1 MIRLTNIAALAAL
14 LLFSGGMGHASEGRR
29 PDLIECLEMADQ
41 VVILRLSGDSAKP
54 ELSVTE
60 VLKGP
65 PATVIPGFFKHI
77 EGPQVEPDVLCI
89 YAPTKNSMFT
99 RLTYLARGFGTW
111 QLVHMLQDPAPALV
125 NDSAVDPVGVARML
139 GYLFEEKRKL
149 QQVGALSRDGAV
161 DYLRGL
167 LRTAETPVV
176 LAGLGALSRMRATAA
191 VPEALALLEDRPT
204 AVVVAALGHLGTSR
218 DPRAVAPVRA
228 ILKGSLYGPSASDE
242 VSRAACKALAA
253 YDDPA
258 VIPELA
264 MALQA
269 GIEEANRILL
279 RLEDPEVIA
288 WILDQDGEPL
298 SGTAVQCLY
307 WLVRRSNQPPE
318 SWMRWNGWPC
328 SEPGETARWRDWWQA
343 HRADFKLVR
352 SLAEAEKDHEREHP
366 ARHADPPRQKA
377 PRRFGWILAAIVGA
391 VAVLWGIRCG
401 WRAFKKS
408 HSAGPGPNR
417 PTRSGLA
424 AP

>member
-1 MIRLTNIAALAAL
+1 MTYLTKMVALAAL
-14 LLFSGGMGHASEGRR
+14 LLISGGMGQASEGRR

-111 QLVHMLQDPAPALV
+111 QLVHMLKDPAPALV
-125 NDSAVDPVGVARML
+125 NDSAVDPIGAARML

-149 QQVGALSRDGAV
+149 QQVGTLSRDGAV

-176 LAGLGALSRMRATAA
+176 LAGLGALSRMRETTA
-191 VPEALALLEDRPT
+191 VPEALALLENRPPE
-204 AVVVAALGHLGTSR
+204 VVVAALGYLGASR
-218 DPRAVAPVRA
+218 DPQAVAPVRA
-228 ILKGSLYGPSASDE
+228 ILRDSLHGPHASE
-242 VSRAACKALAA
+242 KLSRAACKALAA

-258 VIPELA
+258 AIPELA

-279 RLEDPEVIA
+279 RMEDPEVIA

-298 SGTAVQCLY
+298 SGTAVQSLY

-352 SLAEAEKDHEREHP
+352 SLPEAEKDHEREHP
-366 ARHADPPRQKA
+366 APLAGNQRQKA
-377 PRRFGWILAAIVGA
+377 PRRRGWILVAIIGA
-391 VAVLWGIRCG
+391 VAVPWGLRRG
-401 WRAFKKS
+401 WRAFKNS
-408 HSAGPGPNR
+408 Q
-417 PTRSGLA
+417 LA
-424 AP
+424 AIKAHE

>member
-1 MIRLTNIAALAAL
+1 MTYLTKMVALAAL
-14 LLFSGGMGHASEGRR
+14 LLISGGMGQASEGRR

-99 RLTYLARGFGTW
+99 RLIYLARGFGTW
-111 QLVHMLQDPAPALV
+111 QLVHMLKDPAPALAA
-125 NDSAVDPVGVARML
+125 DSAVEPVGVARML
-139 GYLFEEKRKL
+139 GYLFGGKGQL
-149 QQVGALSRDGAV
+149 QQVGSLSRDGAV
-161 DYLRGL
+161 DFLRGL

-176 LAGLGALSRMRATAA
+176 LAGLGALSRMRETTA
-191 VPEALALLEDRPT
+191 VPEALALLEDRPSE
-204 AVVVAALGHLGTSR
+204 VVVAALGYLGTSR
-218 DPRAVAPVRA
+218 DPRVVAPVRA
-228 ILKGSLYGPSASDE
+228 ILRDSLHGPHASE
-242 VSRAACKALAA
+242 KLSRAACKALAA

-258 VIPELA
+258 AIPELA

-279 RLEDPEVIA
+279 RMDVPEAIN
-288 WILDQDGEPL
+288 WILDQDSEPL
-298 SGTAVQCLY
+298 SGTAVQSLY

-352 SLAEAEKDHEREHP
+352 SLPEAEKDHEREHP
-366 ARHADPPRQKA
+366 APPADPPRQKA
-377 PRRFGWILAAIVGA
+377 PHRRGWILAAIVGA
-391 VAVLWGIRCG
+391 VAVLWGLRRG
-401 WRAFKKS
+401 WRAFKNS
-408 HSAGPGPNR
+408 Q
-417 PTRSGLA
+417 LA
-424 AP
+424 AIKARE

>member
-1 MIRLTNIAALAAL
+1 MTYLTKMVALAAL
-14 LLFSGGMGHASEGRR
+14 LLFSGGMGYASEGRR

-41 VVILRLSGDSAKP
+41 VVIGRLSGDSAKP
-54 ELSVTE
+54 ELSVSE

-111 QLVHMLQDPAPALV
+111 QLVHMLKDPAPALV
-125 NDSAVDPVGVARML
+125 NDSAVDPIGAARML
-139 GYLFEEKRKL
+139 GYLFDEKRKL
-149 QQVGALSRDGAV
+149 QQVGTLSRDGAV
-161 DYLRGL
+161 DFLRGL

-176 LAGLGALSRMRATAA
+176 LAGLGALSRMRATTA
-191 VPEALALLEDRPT
+191 VPEALALLEVRPPE
-204 AVVVAALGHLGTSR
+204 VVVAALGYLGTSC

-228 ILKGSLYGPSASDE
+228 ILRDSLHGPHASAE
-242 VSRAACKALAA
+242 FSRAACKALAA
-253 YDDPA
+253 FDDPA

-279 RLEDPEVIA
+279 RMEVPEVIA

-298 SGTAVQCLY
+298 SGTAVQSLY

-318 SWMRWNGWPC
+318 PWMRWNGWPC
-328 SEPGETARWRDWWQA
+328 SEPGETVRWRDWWQA

-366 ARHADPPRQKA
+366 TRHADPPRQRA
-377 PRRFGWILAAIVGA
+377 PRRFGWTLAAIFGV
-391 VAVLWGIRCG
+391 VVVLWGVRRG
-401 WRAFKKS
+401 WRAFKNS
-408 HSAGPGPNR
+408 SQRSRSADP
-417 PTRSGLA
+417 S
-424 AP
+424 